1 MRVFTDV
8 ESVPLPG
15 SLLSMAVSVRL
26 FAAARAAAG
35 VSEAQADPGALGAIL
50 RSLESDYPSLAEV
63 LPRCSYL
70 VDGVAV
76 HGNPDEIVVGDGL
89 EVDVL
94 PPFAGG

>member
-50 RSLESDYPSLAEV
+50 RALESDYPSLAEV

-70 VDGVAV
+70 VDGIAV

-89 EVDVL
+89 ELDVL